1 MAPSKYITLVSA
13 EGFEYVLPREACHA
27 SQMLRTSVDP
37 DKHFKENRETVVNL
51 PEMRLVIS
59 SCGHPGLRHRPPLPS
74 ASSPKSS
81 FAAVSMMK
89 HNCYV
94 LTDRAANK
102 RFWLIV
108 NYT

>member
-51 PEMRLVIS
+51 PEMRLVFPS
-59 SCGHPGLRHRPPLPS
+59 LCSTWPAEPPPLLLNRPS
-74 ASSPKSS
+74 
-81 FAAVSMMK
+81 
-89 HNCYV
+89 HQC
-94 LTDRAANK
+94 R
-102 RFWLIV
+102 
-108 NYT
+108 

>member
-51 PEMRLVIS
+51 PEMRLVIF
-59 SCGHPGLRHRPPLPS
+59 SCGHPGLRNPLPPLFS
-74 ASSPKSS
+74 QI
-81 FAAVSMMK
+81 
-89 HNCYV
+89 V
-94 LTDRAANK
+94 LRTSVDDESQLFRCVLSDRAADK
-102 RFWLIV
+102 RFWLTV

>member
-51 PEMRLVIS
+51 PEMRLVS
-59 SCGHPGLRHRPPLPS
+59 SPCAHPPLACGNSPLVLSRPS
-74 ASSPKSS
+74 
-81 FAAVSMMK
+81 
-89 HNCYV
+89 HQC
-94 LTDRAANK
+94 R
-102 RFWLIV
+102 
-108 NYT
+108 

>member
-51 PEMRLVIS
+51 PEMRLVIF
-59 SCGHPGLRHRPPLPS
+59 SCGRPGLRNRLFP
-74 ASSPKSS
+74 SPKSS
-81 FAAVSMMK
+81 FAPVSMMK
-89 HNCYV
+89 HTIIPLCSY
-94 LTDRAANK
+94 
-102 RFWLIV
+102 
-108 NYT
+108 

>member
-51 PEMRLVIS
+51 PEMRLVIF
-59 SCGHPGLRHRPPLPS
+59 SCGHPGLRNPLPPP
-74 ASSPKSS
+74 SSPKSS
-81 FAAVSMMK
+81 FAPVSMMN
-89 HNCYV
+89 HNYFAV
-94 LTDRAANK
+94 FFLTEPP
-102 RFWLIV
+102 
-108 NYT
+108 TSGSG

>member
-51 PEMRLVIS
+51 PEMRFVFL
-59 SCGHPGLRHRPPLPS
+59 SCAHPGLRNPLP
-74 ASSPKSS
+74 P
-81 FAAVSMMK
+81 
-89 HNCYV
+89 V
-94 LTDRAANK
+94 LPNRPSHQC
-102 RFWLIV
+102 R
-108 NYT
+108 

>member
-1 MAPSKYITLVSA
+1 MAPSKYVTLVSA

-51 PEMRLVIS
+51 PEMRLVAFPCVHLS
-59 SCGHPGLRHRPPLPS
+59 LAKPPPS

-81 FAAVSMMK
+81 FAPVSMMN
-89 HNCYV
+89 HNYFAV
-94 LTDRAANK
+94 FFLTEPPTSGSD
-102 RFWLIV
+102 
-108 NYT
+108 

>member
-51 PEMRLVIS
+51 PEMRLVIF
-59 SCGHPGLRHRPPLPS
+59 SCGRPGLRNLLSP
-74 ASSPKSS
+74 SPKSS
-81 FAAVSMMK
+81 FAPVSMMK
-89 HNCYV
+89 HTIISLCSY
-94 LTDRAANK
+94 
-102 RFWLIV
+102 
-108 NYT
+108 

>member
-51 PEMRLVIS
+51 PEMRLVTF
-59 SCGHPGLRHRPPLPS
+59 SCGHPGLRNPLPP
-74 ASSPKSS
+74 SSKSS
-81 FAAVSMMK
+81 FAPVSMMK
-89 HNCYV
+89 HTIISLCSY
-94 LTDRAANK
+94 
-102 RFWLIV
+102 
-108 NYT
+108 